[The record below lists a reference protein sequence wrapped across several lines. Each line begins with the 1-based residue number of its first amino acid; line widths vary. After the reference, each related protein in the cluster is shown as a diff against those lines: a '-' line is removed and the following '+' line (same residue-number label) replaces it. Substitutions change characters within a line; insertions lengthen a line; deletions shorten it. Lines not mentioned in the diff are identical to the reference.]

1 MAKVGS
7 MLKMLTLLAL
17 KQPFSASCAR
27 DKIRKSTLAMTCMP
41 PVPPVHP
48 NIATVEVSLYHQQTN
63 ILIPRPNQLTQ
74 DVWTNG
80 RTARR
85 TGGRICRWT
94 RLPWYDPAQPFH
106 SQCTDFDADKAV
118 AMAEKKMG
126 VNMSAA
132 QNEKWT
138 DKIRM
143 MIEKWTGK
151 KVPAKFS
158 N

>member
-1 MAKVGS
+1 
-7 MLKMLTLLAL
+7 
-17 KQPFSASCAR
+17 
-27 DKIRKSTLAMTCMP
+27 
-41 PVPPVHP
+41 
-48 NIATVEVSLYHQQTN
+48 
-63 ILIPRPNQLTQ
+63 
-74 DVWTNG
+74 
-80 RTARR
+80 
-85 TGGRICRWT
+85 
-94 RLPWYDPAQPFH
+94 
-106 SQCTDFDADKAV
+106 
-118 AMAEKKMG
+118 MAEKKMG